1 MKLRPYQQQLITDIG
16 SSLKNG
22 HRAIVAVLGCGGG
35 KSIIQGSIAKSASDK
50 GKRVLFL
57 VHRKELCQQITNT
70 FKGLGVDLSLCDI
83 SMVQT
88 ISRRLDKLPNY
99 DLIITDECFTA
110 NTLIDGKPISTI
122 KEGNTVKSYNENKN
136 IIEEKKV
143 THVFKRKA
151 RSLLNVQFSNGKSLT
166 CTFNHPIYVDGYGYK
181 KAIELKEGDYVR
193 SLLLHNV
200 WEVSEFKEPHK
211 KSNPAQTIY
220 LQKDRE
226 NLLLQRVWTTL
237 HQYGFKYNNG
247 KYKSKIC
254 KPTDKNK
261 QSDATR
267 RNKSK
272 NVTNTKTDRASTENK
287 RRKRE
292 RHDCTSRNDVYSIN
306 PIESDCGMCRADTKC
321 RHIQDKISNFLQSR
335 YSSARENDCHR
346 NRWFKPLFDNKAIT
360 RQEKRFLF
368 DIVRVESVEILQQ
381 TSDGTFGGMCAN
393 GYVYNLEVEGNHN
406 YFANGILVHNCHH
419 STANTYLKIY
429 GHYNNAMKLGFTA
442 TPIRLNKGGLGEV
455 YTDLITSVSTKWLIE
470 NNYLAPYK
478 YYSVKLADTSTLHT
492 VAGEFKQDEV
502 QQLME
507 NKEIYGDTVKQW
519 ERLAKG
525 SKTIVYCASVEAS
538 KKTSEQ
544 FLLHGYSSIAIDGN
558 TPQSERERAMRAFRN
573 GEVRILC
580 NCELFGEGLDVP
592 DCECVVLL
600 RPTQS
605 LTLFIQQSMRSMR
618 YMPNKTAIIIDHVGN
633 CYRHGLPDDDREWS
647 LEPKHKQE
655 SIVKIRECKNCFA
668 VYPPNLS
675 KCPYCGAEATHE
687 IRKTDKKVVEVDL
700 VELQRTEEI
709 KSAAYSDLKA
719 ETWDDIVK
727 IQKARG
733 YKFWWCFKYA
743 KLHKIAIPKK
753 YYAYMVRNGLW

>member
-1 MKLRPYQQQLITDIG
+1 MTKSSVKTNMKLRPYQQQLITDIG

-35 KSIIQGSIAKSASDK
+35 KSIIQGSIAKSATDN

-88 ISRRLDKLPNY
+88 VSHRLGKLPNY
-99 DLIITDECFTA
+99 DLIITDE
-110 NTLIDGKPISTI
+110 G
-122 KEGNTVKSYNENKN
+122 
-136 IIEEKKV
+136 
-143 THVFKRKA
+143 
-151 RSLLNVQFSNGKSLT
+151 
-166 CTFNHPIYVDGYGYK
+166 
-181 KAIELKEGDYVR
+181 
-193 SLLLHNV
+193 
-200 WEVSEFKEPHK
+200 
-211 KSNPAQTIY
+211 
-220 LQKDRE
+220 
-226 NLLLQRVWTTL
+226 
-237 HQYGFKYNNG
+237 
-247 KYKSKIC
+247 
-254 KPTDKNK
+254 
-261 QSDATR
+261 
-267 RNKSK
+267 
-272 NVTNTKTDRASTENK
+272 
-287 RRKRE
+287 
-292 RHDCTSRNDVYSIN
+292 
-306 PIESDCGMCRADTKC
+306 
-321 RHIQDKISNFLQSR
+321 
-335 YSSARENDCHR
+335 
-346 NRWFKPLFDNKAIT
+346 
-360 RQEKRFLF
+360 
-368 DIVRVESVEILQQ
+368 
-381 TSDGTFGGMCAN
+381 
-393 GYVYNLEVEGNHN
+393 
-406 YFANGILVHNCHH
+406 HH
-419 STANTYLKIY
+419 STANTYRKIY
-429 GHYNNAMKLGFTA
+429 DYYSDVVRLSFTA

-558 TPQSERERAMRAFRN
+558 TPQRERERAMRAFRN

-655 SIVKIRECKNCFA
+655 NIVKIRECKNCFA